1 MTLSDDCAIIALL
14 NDNDMRTLEENY
26 ALLEQLVNEE
36 KIYLDPDYPFER
48 VCLMLG
54 ARRSEMDSLLL
65 RELGIDGAALFATLR
80 AALPERLERKYG
92 LKCFF
97 QEL

>member
-1 MTLSDDCAIIALL
+1 MH
-14 NDNDMRTLEENY
+14 MRTIEENY
-26 ALLEQLVNEE
+26 ALLDRLVNDER
-36 KIYLDPDYPFER
+36 IFER
-48 VCLMLG
+48 VCRLLG
-54 ARRSEMDSLLL
+54 TSRRDMDALLR
-65 RELGIDGAALFATLR
+65 RELGLDGDALFKSLR